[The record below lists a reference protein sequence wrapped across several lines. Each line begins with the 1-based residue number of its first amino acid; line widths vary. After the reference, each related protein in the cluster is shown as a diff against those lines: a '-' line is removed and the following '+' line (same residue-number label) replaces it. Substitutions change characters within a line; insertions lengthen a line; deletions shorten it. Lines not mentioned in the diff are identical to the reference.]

1 MVQAMQMVRA
11 SRIATVHRWCCGR
24 TRKWRTCIACG
35 FESTRR
41 LGGSHQATQRRP
53 SGCRATEGV
62 ACGCHTARE
71 LTSWLA
77 TERKTRR
84 CPIFRFLR
92 HVTCLWSLRSKGPSP
107 CLSFTRKGRESE
119 TSWLALLEQIRTLA
133 SAQDASV
140 ALKADV
146 ELVGKSWAAIRRCLR
161 VRGPGYAPA

>member
-84 CPIFRFLR
+84 CPVARFLR
-92 HVTCLWSLRSKGPSP
+92 VCGQLDLEARLPA
-107 CLSFTRKGRESE
+107 CLSLGKVERKRDEFV
-119 TSWLALLEQIRTLA
+119 R
-133 SAQDASV
+133 ASV
-140 ALKADV
+140 HLPQRKMRQWLSSRRGASRQIMGYD
-146 ELVGKSWAAIRRCLR
+146 AACAA
-161 VRGPGYAPA
+161 GGCTSQSS